1 MKVDRLQFRVPGLPF
16 YKPARSTEERI
27 ARRLSMMSYS
37 AIDEKKDRLSRFE
50 EKASTPITSEER
62 VAIVRNLFRNATE
75 NELAVYASLLAEGNF
90 ARLAELE
97 REKNAEA
104 TGPELQR
111 IREVSLLSKD
121 PKTID
126 FLVPATL
133 ETARKEQSQHILE
146 EVNKKKLSV
155 DKPSLHRHNTS
166 AQEQLPSRK

>member
-1 MKVDRLQFRVPGLPF
+1 
-16 YKPARSTEERI
+16 
-27 ARRLSMMSYS
+27 MMSYS
-37 AIDEKKDRLSRFE
+37 VIDEKKDRFIKKFE
-50 EKASTPITSEER
+50 EKRDAIVAKRAASNIPKPTIVSQASTPITSEER

-75 NELAVYASLLAEGNF
+75 NELAVYASLLAEGKF
-90 ARLAELE
+90 CSVGRTGT
-97 REKNAEA
+97 REECEA

-146 EVNKKKLSV
+146 
-155 DKPSLHRHNTS
+155 
-166 AQEQLPSRK
+166 